1 MGSSGKLEVEIEVK
15 ASADK
20 FWECIRDSTNLFPKA
35 LSHDYKSIDVLEGD
49 GKAPG
54 SIRLITYAEG
64 SPLVKVD
71 KERIDAV
78 DEANKAV
85 SYSVIEGDLVK
96 YYKNFKAFLAVTPK
110 GEGSLVKWACEF
122 EKASED
128 VPNPDL
134 VKDFAIKNFLEVDS
148 YINTGKAF

>member
-35 LSHDYKSIDVLEGD
+35 LSHDYKSIDVL
-49 GKAPG
+49 
-54 SIRLITYAEG
+54 EG